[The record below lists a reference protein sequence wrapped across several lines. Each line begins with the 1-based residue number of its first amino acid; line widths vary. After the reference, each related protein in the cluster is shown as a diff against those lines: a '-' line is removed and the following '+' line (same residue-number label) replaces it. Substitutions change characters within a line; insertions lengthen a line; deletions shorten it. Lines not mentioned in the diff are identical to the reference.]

1 MRVAFFGTPEF
12 AIPSLAA
19 LIESHHKVAGVVSAA
34 DKPRG
39 RGREVIPAPVARFAL
54 EEGIKVLKPFDLEDE
69 EFLSDLKGWNADAF
83 AVVAFRILPEEVFG
97 MPKYGTINLHASLLP
112 KYRGAAPIQWAIW
125 SGEKETGLT
134 TFQIQM
140 KVDTGNILKQEK
152 VAIGDEDDAGSLS
165 IKLAESGAKLLVE
178 TLNGLESGTLMPRQ
192 QDDTGATRAP
202 KIKKEHTVIDWK
214 QPAERIH
221 NQVRALSPSP
231 GAMTQFQGKTL
242 KIYRTKIAENTQGL
256 KPEELLIDDG
266 GIRAGTDSGELH
278 IIELQL
284 QDKKRMDA
292 VTFLRGFR
300 QRGSFQ
306 MGA

>member
-1 MRVAFFGTPEF
+1 MKVAFFGTPEF

-19 LIESHHKVAGVVSAA
+19 LIASHHKVAGVVSAP

-39 RGREVIPAPVARFAL
+39 RGREVIPAPVTQFADENGLNVLTPL
-54 EEGIKVLKPFDLEDE
+54 ELEDE
-69 EFLSDLKGWNADAF
+69 EFLSDLKDWNADAF
-83 AVVAFRILPEEVFG
+83 AIVAFRILPEEVFG
-97 MPKYGTINLHASLLP
+97 IPKFGTINLHASLLP

-125 SGEKETGLT
+125 NGEKETGLT
-134 TFQIQM
+134 TFQIQEQ
-140 KVDTGNILKQEK
+140 VDTGNILKQEK
-152 VAIGDEDDAGSLS
+152 VEIGSEDDAGSLS
-165 IKLAESGAKLLVE
+165 SKLAKSGAKLLVE
-178 TLNGLESGTLMPRQ
+178 TLNELESGKLMPRQ

-221 NQVRALSPSP
+221 NQVRALAPSP

-242 KIYRTKIAENTQGL
+242 KIYRTTIAEKGQGL
-256 KPEELLIDDG
+256 KPEELLIDDA
-266 GIRAGTDSGELH
+266 GICAGTDSGELH

-300 QRGSFQ
+300 QRGSFR